1 MKRKTVNA
9 IALSEPLR
17 SLKKNKS
24 CLVGGSL
31 NRKPQKHPKGLRDFV
46 CAGAVVDLLIGE
58 WL

>member
-9 IALSEPLR
+9 ITLPEPLR

-24 CLVGGSL
+24 CLVGPSF
-31 NRKPQKHPKGLRDFV
+31 NRKPHKHRKGIKDFV
-46 CAGAVVDLLIGE
+46 CSGTVVDLLIGE